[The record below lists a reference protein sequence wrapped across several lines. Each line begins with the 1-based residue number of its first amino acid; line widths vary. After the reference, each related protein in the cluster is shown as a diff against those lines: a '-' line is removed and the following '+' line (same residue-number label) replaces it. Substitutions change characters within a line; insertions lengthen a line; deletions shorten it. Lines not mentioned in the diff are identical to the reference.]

1 VECLLYEINPSRT
14 DGQRS
19 SPAVISESPSLPGNK
34 FRYSI

>member
-19 SPAVISESPSLPGNK
+19 SPAVISEPSPVTAGE
-34 FRYSI
+34 